1 MADKIKLLLV
11 DDEKQFLETISTR
24 LGMRDFDVTAVS
36 SGEEAIEAARKKGFE
51 IALVDLNMPGIGG
64 EKVLEILKREH
75 KFLEV
80 VILTGYGAI
89 DSAIRCTKAGVYG
102 YLEKPCELDTL
113 LNVLREAYQRRVQNK
128 LKFKNEKLKEIV
140 SEAAPGS
147 PLEILRKLKE
157 MDKELE

>member
-24 LGMRDFDVTAVS
+24 LGMRDFDVTAVN

-75 KFLEV
+75 KFMEV

-113 LNVLREAYQRRVQNK
+113 LNVLREAYLRRVQNK
-128 LKFKNEKLKEIV
+128 LRFKNEKLKEIV
-140 SEAAPGS
+140 SEGAPGS

>member
-24 LGMRDFDVTAVS
+24 LSMRDFDVTAVS

-64 EKVLEILKREH
+64 EKVLETLKREH
-75 KFLEV
+75 KFMEV

-157 MDKELE
+157 MDRDLK

>member
-24 LGMRDFDVTAVS
+24 LSMRDFDVTAVS

-75 KFLEV
+75 KFMEV

-128 LKFKNEKLKEIV
+128 LKFKNEKLNEIV
-140 SEAAPGS
+140 SEGAPGS
-147 PLEILRKLKE
+147 ALEILRKLKE
-157 MDKELE
+157 MDKELK

>member
-1 MADKIKLLLV
+1 MPDKIKLLLV

-24 LGMRDFDVTAVS
+24 LIMRDFDVTPVN
-36 SGEEAIEAARKKGFE
+36 SGEEAIEAARKKVFE

-64 EKVLEILKREH
+64 EEVLEILKREH
-75 KFLEV
+75 KFMEV

-140 SEAAPGS
+140 SEGAPGS

-157 MDKELE
+157 MDRELK

>member
-24 LGMRDFDVTAVS
+24 LSMRDFDVTAVS

-64 EKVLEILKREH
+64 EKVLETLKREH
-75 KFLEV
+75 KFMEV

-89 DSAIRCTKAGVYG
+89 DSAIRCARAGVHG
-102 YLEKPCELDTL
+102 YLEKPCELETL

>member
-1 MADKIKLLLV
+1 
-11 DDEKQFLETISTR
+11 
-24 LGMRDFDVTAVS
+24 
-36 SGEEAIEAARKKGFE
+36 
-51 IALVDLNMPGIGG
+51 MPGIGG
-64 EKVLEILKREH
+64 EKALEILKREH
-75 KFLEV
+75 KFMEV

-102 YLEKPCELDTL
+102 YLEKPCGLCTL
-113 LNVLREAYQRRVQNK
+113 LNVLQEAYQRRVQNK

-157 MDKELE
+157 MDRDLKENSPHTPKRNT